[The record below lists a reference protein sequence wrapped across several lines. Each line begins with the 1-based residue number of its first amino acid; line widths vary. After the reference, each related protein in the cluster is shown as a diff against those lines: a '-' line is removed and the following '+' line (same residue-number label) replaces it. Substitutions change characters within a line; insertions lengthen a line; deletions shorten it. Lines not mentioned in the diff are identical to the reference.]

1 MSKSFFDTTIL
12 EKLRNGGKVCAA
24 WEQLNSPIAAEII
37 AEAGFD
43 VMVIDMEHS
52 HTTLPEVISMIQAAK
67 GTDCVPF
74 VRVPWNDIVWCKQVL
89 DTGAYAIHVPYV
101 QTKEEAEAAVR
112 YCKYP
117 MQGVRG
123 IAAGHRAVN
132 YGMKKADYYPRANR
146 DVMVIVA
153 IETPLGVENIHEI
166 AAVEGVDGIF
176 IGPMDLATSMGHL
189 ADPSHP
195 EVQAAIR
202 TIEEAVLPTGKFL
215 GTVAPNAEA
224 AKKLYDRGYGIVYL
238 MSDVAAVV
246 NTAQANVKAFREYM
260 EQEHN

>member
-1 MSKSFFDTTIL
+1 MSKAFFDTTIL
-12 EKLRNGGKVCAA
+12 DKLRRGEKVSAC
-24 WEQLNSPIAAEII
+24 WNQLGSNLSAEII

-43 VMVIDMEHS
+43 VQVIDMEHA
-52 HTTLPEVISMIQAAK
+52 HITLPQLISLIQATK

-101 QTKEEAEAAVR
+101 STREEAEAAVR

-117 MQGVRG
+117 SMGVRG
-123 IAAGHRAVN
+123 IAASHRAVN
-132 YGMKKADYYPRANR
+132 FGMNKEDYYPRANR

-153 IETPLGVENIHEI
+153 IETPVGVENIKEI
-166 AAVEGVDGIF
+166 VSVEGVDGIF

-195 EVQAAIR
+195 EVQAAIKV
-202 TIEEAVLPTGKFL
+202 IEDTVIGSGKFL
-215 GTVAPNAEA
+215 GTVAADAAA
-224 AKKLYDRGYGIVYL
+224 AKKLYDRGYGIVYM
-238 MSDVAAVV
+238 MSDVGALVKAAK
-246 NTAQANVKAFREYM
+246 AEVKAFKEYV
-260 EQEHN
+260 